1 METHAF
7 RQCSLVLVAI
17 LAGLSFGCSGVTAF
31 RGAQPISIAGTPPPP
46 PPAARVEVRN
56 DEIVIH
62 EKVQFDFDKATIKPV
77 SNGLLDEVAD
87 VIQKN
92 PQIKRIEVQGH
103 ASAEGSADHNQKLSD
118 ARAAAVMTYLLSKG
132 IPKDRLSSKGYGVT
146 KPIADNATEEGR
158 EQNRRVQ
165 FLILAQDVT
174 EKKVE
179 IDPRTGKERVLEE
192 KHAEKTQ

>member
-1 METHAF
+1 METHAIL
-7 RQCSLVLVAI
+7 CCALVLVA
-17 LAGLSFGCSGVTAF
+17 AGPSLGCSGVTTF
-31 RGAQPISIAGTPPPP
+31 RGAEPISIAGTPPPP
-46 PPAARVEVRN
+46 PAPAARVEVRN
-56 DEIVIH
+56 NEIVIH

-77 SNGLLDEVAD
+77 SHGLLDEVAD

-103 ASAEGSADHNQKLSD
+103 ASSEGSADHNQKLSD
-118 ARAAAVMTYLLSKG
+118 ARASAVMTYLLSKA
-132 IPKDRLSSKGYGVT
+132 IANDRLTSKGYGVT

-165 FLILAQDVT
+165 FVILAQDVT

-179 IDPRTGKERVLEE
+179 IDPSTGKERVLEE